1 MTDHIPIAW
10 RPYYSIQF
18 PAKIIADLPI
28 SDRPAEALAILTR
41 ENHKEMSMKVII
53 LFNILE
59 IIIVLNLVLRTTNT
73 MVSIRSKFTHKYRF
87 WMVCIINRL
96 FNINVVTS
104 RLCA

>member
-1 MTDHIPIAW
+1 LTDHIPIAW

-53 LFNILE
+53 LFFIL
-59 IIIVLNLVLRTTNT
+59 
-73 MVSIRSKFTHKYRF
+73 
-87 WMVCIINRL
+87 
-96 FNINVVTS
+96 
-104 RLCA
+104 